1 MMSLFF
7 LSFRLGRIRGV
18 RSWRAS
24 DGLPLLLHE
33 FSKLM
38 PEIGIF
44 IGFFILGLYFFIL
57 DTHLLLIL
65 HKRLNS
71 SKVIPV
77 LMT

>member
-38 PEIGIF
+38 PEIGIVLVSSFWAF
-44 IGFFILGLYFFIL
+44 I
-57 DTHLLLIL
+57 
-65 HKRLNS
+65 S
-71 SKVIPV
+71 SF
-77 LMT
+77 